1 MVSGSSIE
9 SRKIGVSVADIKALA
24 AATRS
29 SRFMDDISVEGKYI
43 SLEYSIIINDD
54 LYANPLCEIISR
66 KYVSRVPHNLC
77 PLNSLVSYFK
87 NQIERENHTS
97 NGVYY

>member
-9 SRKIGVSVADIKALA
+9 SRKTGVSVADIKALA

-29 SRFMDDISVEGKYI
+29 SRFMDGISVEGKYI
-43 SLEYSIIINDD
+43 SVEYSIIINDD